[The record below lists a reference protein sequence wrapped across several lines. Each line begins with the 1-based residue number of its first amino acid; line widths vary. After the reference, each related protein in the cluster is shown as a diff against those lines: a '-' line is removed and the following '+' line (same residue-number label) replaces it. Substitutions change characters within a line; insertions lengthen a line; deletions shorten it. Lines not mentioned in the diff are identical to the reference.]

1 MSQIVVM
8 ARWPS
13 PGRCK
18 RRLSRDLA
26 QGIGLR
32 QAPERAMRIQR
43 RLTGHTASVVTAI
56 EDELLRPPVLAVSG
70 LGQRGALR
78 WGRQLGISVVR
89 QQGHGNLGCRLKR
102 QLLQSRRD
110 GHSCLMIGTDLPD
123 LCPGDLR
130 QAMDRLESHDLVLGP
145 AEDGGYWLLGVG
157 RSLMQHPE
165 AWPLIGIPW
174 GKTDVLQTTLSAADA
189 AGLSSTTV
197 MLKGDIDHAQD
208 LQRWQG

>member
-1 MSQIVVM
+1 MPQIVVM

-26 QGIGLR
+26 QGLGLH

-43 RLTGHTASVVTAI
+43 RLTEHTASVVTTT
-56 EDELLRPPVLAVSG
+56 EHELLLPSVLAVSG
-70 LGQRGALR
+70 LGQKGSLR
-78 WGRQLGISVVR
+78 WGRQLGITVVR

-110 GHSCLMIGTDLPD
+110 GHSCLVIGTDLPD

-145 AEDGGYWLLGVG
+145 AEDGGYWLLGMG

-165 AWPLIGIPW
+165 VWPLTGIPW
-174 GKTDVLQTTLSAADA
+174 GKPDVLQTTLSAAKA
-189 AGLSSTTV
+189 AGISSTKV
-197 MLKGDIDHAQD
+197 MLKRDIDHQRD

>member
-1 MSQIVVM
+1 MPQIVVM

-26 QGIGLR
+26 QSLGLR

-43 RLTGHTASVVTAI
+43 RLTVHTASVVTAI
-56 EDELLRPPVLAVSG
+56 EDEPPLPPALAVSG
-70 LGQRGALR
+70 LGRRSALR
-78 WGRQLGISVVR
+78 WGRQLGITAVR
-89 QQGHGNLGCRLKR
+89 LQGQGNLGCRLKR

-110 GHSCLMIGTDLPD
+110 GHSCLVIGTDLPD
-123 LCPGDLR
+123 LCPGDLH

-145 AEDGGYWLLGVG
+145 AEDGGYWLLGMG
-157 RSLMQHPE
+157 RSLMQQPE

-174 GKTDVLQTTLSAADA
+174 GKPHVLQTTLSTADA

-197 MLKGDIDHAQD
+197 MLKRDIDHARD

>member
-26 QGIGLR
+26 QGLGLR

-102 QLLQSRRD
+102 QLLQS
-110 GHSCLMIGTDLPD
+110 L
-123 LCPGDLR
+123 
-130 QAMDRLESHDLVLGP
+130 QARNTERVGIDVEISARLTLLESFDAEEIWLQISRQTVQGRLSGDPLMATRTLKRSSNSLQLVHAL
-145 AEDGGYWLLGVG
+145 ACRCHQHHGG
-157 RSLMQHPE
+157 E
-165 AWPLIGIPW
+165 AL
-174 GKTDVLQTTLSAADA
+174 VQ
-189 AGLSSTTV
+189 
-197 MLKGDIDHAQD
+197 
-208 LQRWQG
+208 

>member
-1 MSQIVVM
+1 MPQIVVM

-18 RRLSRDLA
+18 LRLSRDLA
-26 QGIGLR
+26 QGLGLR

-43 RLTGHTASVVTAI
+43 RLTEHTASVVTAT
-56 EDELLRPPVLAVSG
+56 EHELLLPSVLAVSG
-70 LGQRGALR
+70 LGRRSALR
-78 WGRQLGISVVR
+78 WGKQLGISVVR

-110 GHSCLMIGTDLPD
+110 GHSCLVIGTDLPD
-123 LCPGDLR
+123 LCPGDLH

-174 GKTDVLQTTLSAADA
+174 GRTNVLQTTLSAADA

>member
-1 MSQIVVM
+1 MPQVVVM

-26 QGIGLR
+26 QNHGLS
-32 QAPERAMRIQR
+32 QAHERAMRIQR
-43 RLTGHTASVVTAI
+43 RLTVHTASVVTAL
-56 EDELLRPPVLAVSG
+56 EDEVLLPPVLAVSG
-70 LGQRGALR
+70 LGQRGAQR
-78 WGRQLGISVVR
+78 WGRHLGINVVR
-89 QQGHGNLGCRLKR
+89 QQGQGNLGCRLKR
-102 QLLQSRRD
+102 QLLKCRLA

-123 LCPGDLR
+123 LCQGDLL
-130 QAMDRLESHDLVLGP
+130 QAMDCLKSHDLVLGP

-157 RSLMQHPE
+157 RSLIRYPE

-174 GKTDVLQTTLSAADA
+174 GKPDVLQTTLKAAST
-189 AGLSSTTV
+189 AGISSTTV
-197 MLKGDIDHAQD
+197 MLKRDIDHDQD